1 VTTADD
7 NGAQDEPVDFKE
19 QLARLREDV
28 DILLT
33 TRDTTTRG
41 PDVPDSS
48 WQAMSPAR
56 AGDVWRALIE
66 WVDDL
71 VDRYALDET
80 IPICWYAHGAMVEEL
95 HALHIAWLG
104 AYTGRAGQP
113 TDRALWQELL
123 ARTLTR
129 LRDWNRHGCAA
140 GTHRDDEPVEPT
152 EQQRT
157 ARAAFVHADIHARAE
172 RDGALP
178 LEIP

>member
-1 VTTADD
+1 MPPDD
-7 NGAQDEPVDFKE
+7 DAAHEAPVE
-19 QLARLREDV
+19 WAEELARLREDV

-33 TRDTTTRG
+33 TRDTPNRAA
-41 PDVPDSS
+41 DAPDSS

-56 AGDVWRALIE
+56 ASDAWRALIE

-71 VDRYALDET
+71 VHRYALDET

-123 ARTLTR
+123 ARTLSR
-129 LRDWNRHGCAA
+129 LREWNRHGCAA
-140 GTHRDDEPVEPT
+140 GTHRDDEPAEPT
-152 EQQRT
+152 ESQRT
-157 ARAAFVHADIHARAE
+157 ARAAHVHADIQARAE

-178 LEIP
+178 LEMP